1 MDGMKSEWADL
12 KGNAVVSC
20 GHRTGWGNPMLY
32 SSRAMVDLLRSTLGE
47 LEKETQDLDPN
58 DPILLEFKASIL
70 RSIAELELKEP
81 RAA

>member
-1 MDGMKSEWADL
+1 
-12 KGNAVVSC
+12 
-20 GHRTGWGNPMLY
+20 MLY